1 MTRLNRKG
9 QLASAATGHPVWKPA
24 AGLSDLDLQVQGG
37 RLGTILG
44 VPTEQAQD
52 IIRRKGE
59 FFAFPNLYGEGWN
72 ELDSLLYTGRTT
84 PELTSLAREAYGLD
98 APAAVVAPAPA
109 PAIEPVS
116 RQLAAAERLSQA
128 GAALS
133 NPAAPAP
140 PAALSVPEAVRL
152 AGAEDL
158 WGGGEG
164 TEQLRRTVKPTVAV
178 EAEPVVADELKL
190 VAHPVDA
197 PANAVV
203 VPDFAPEA
211 AAGADLSLPIALETK
226 AVAAD
231 TLDPAKPL
239 EAAAPASRSA
249 AARRSRRQQ
258 ARANASAAAGAP
270 EQEIDGAQLGK
281 TLDRILSAPDFG
293 LGGLSAAGL
302 REAARGLRA
311 QNLGTQAA
319 RLERLAALSQ
329 IALPVAATAASI
341 GIPVALAAG
350 SGNET
355 AGGGGALLQGSGA
368 LMGSLVG
375 ARMGTPGRLIGGL
388 LGGGVSGAL
397 VGGGR
402 SAVDAANAGDTGLV
416 GSIGNALDPLL
427 DSQREVDERQ
437 LRAQLNSPIVKQM
450 KEDER
455 QQRHQQMM
463 DQMQMALMQSYLS

>member
-1 MTRLNRKG
+1 MTWDNVDV
-9 QLASAATGHPVWKPA
+9 PV
-24 AGLSDLDLQVQGG
+24 
-37 RLGTILG
+37 I
-44 VPTEQAQD
+44 EQALGPRPVD
-52 IIRRKGE
+52 
-59 FFAFPNLYGEGWN
+59 
-72 ELDSLLYTGRTT
+72 
-84 PELTSLAREAYGLD
+84 LTHQ
-98 APAAVVAPAPA
+98 APAPAWGGGLERAVETWAGIAPKPQGAVVIPAAA

-128 GAALS
+128 SAALS
-133 NPAAPAP
+133 DPAAPAP
-140 PAALSVPEAVRL
+140 VAVLSVPEAVRL
-152 AGAEDL
+152 AGVEDPFA
-158 WGGGEG
+158 GSYEG
-164 TEQLRRTVKPTVAV
+164 TAQLQRRVSPAVAV

-231 TLDPAKPL
+231 TLDPTKPL

-270 EQEIDGAQLGK
+270 EQEIDGAQLGE

-302 REAARGLRA
+302 REAARGLREK
-311 QNLGTQAA
+311 NLGTQAA

-329 IALPVAATAASI
+329 IALPAAATAASI

-375 ARMGTPGRLIGGL
+375 ARMGTPGRLIGGF
-388 LGGGVSGAL
+388 LGGGVTGAL

-463 DQMQMALMQSYLS
+463 DEMQMALMQSYLS